1 MAIERERMDYDVVIV
16 GGGPSG
22 LSTAIRL
29 KQLAAE
35 REEELSVVLVE
46 KGSEIGAH
54 ILSGAVIDPS
64 GLDALMPGWREDPDC
79 PLKTEVTRDVFRYLG
94 PAGSL
99 SLPNFAM
106 PSFMHNHGNFVGSLG
121 DLCRWMG
128 AKAEELGV
136 EIYPGFAAADVVR
149 DEAGTIIGVVTG
161 DMGVARDGSEKDG
174 YTPGMELCGKYVVLA
189 EGVRGSLSK
198 RIIKEFKLD
207 EGREPQKYG
216 LGMKEI
222 WRVRPEVFQKGL
234 VVHTM
239 GWPLD
244 NQTGGGSFM
253 YHYGDNLMAVGF
265 VVHLNYK
272 NPNLDLFREFQKFK
286 THPDMAEYFEGAT
299 REAYGGRAISEGG
312 YQSVPRLAFPGG
324 CLVGCSAGFVN
335 VPRIKG
341 NHNAMLTG
349 KMAAEHIVA
358 ALAEGRA
365 NDTLQSYDD
374 AWRGSPVGRELYKVR
389 NVKPLWSRLGTALGV
404 AVAGAEMWV
413 NQLIGTSPLGTLSH
427 RGPDFA
433 QLKPAAKCRKKEY
446 PKVDGVIVFDRASSV
461 YLSNTNHE
469 EDQPVH
475 LKVQDMELQKKSE
488 FDVYGGPSARY
499 CPAGVYEWD
508 TEGTEPRYVI
518 NAQNCVHCKTCD
530 IKDPNQNIT
539 WVPPEGGGGPNYLGM

>member
-16 GGGPSG
+16 GGGPAG
-22 LSTAIRL
+22 LSTAIRIM
-29 KQLAAE
+29 QLAAE
-35 REEELSVVLVE
+35 REEELTVVIVE

-64 GLDALMPGWREDPDC
+64 GLDALLPDWRDDPDC
-79 PLKTEVTRDVFRYLG
+79 PLKTKVTSDVFKVLG
-94 PAGSL
+94 PAGEL
-99 SLPNFAM
+99 PLPNFAM
-106 PSFMHNHGNFVGSLG
+106 PSFMHNHGNYVGSLG

-149 DEAGTIIGVVTG
+149 GENGEIIGVVTG
-161 DMGVARDGSEKDG
+161 DMGVAKDGSEKDSF
-174 YTPGMELCGKYVVLA
+174 TPGMELCGKYVVFA

-198 RIIKEFKLD
+198 RLIKEFKLD

-216 LGMKEI
+216 LGMKEV
-222 WRVRPEVFQKGL
+222 WRVRPEVHKPGM

-272 NPNLDLFREFQKFK
+272 NPNMDLFKEFQKFK
-286 THPDMAEYFEGAT
+286 THPMMADYLDGAK

-312 YQSVPRLAFPGG
+312 YQAVPKLAFPGG
-324 CLVGCSAGFVN
+324 VLVGCSAGFVN

-349 KMAAEHIVA
+349 KMAAEHLVEAI
-358 ALAEGRA
+358 AEGRSG
-365 NDTLQSYDD
+365 DVLESYDA
-374 AWRGSPVGRELYKVR
+374 AWRTSPVGRELYKVR

-404 AVAGAEMWV
+404 AVAGVEMWV
-413 NQLIGTSPLGTLSH
+413 NQLLGTSPLGTLSH
-427 RGPDFA
+427 KGPDFA
-433 QLKPAAKCRKKEY
+433 QLKPAAKCKPKTY
-446 PKVDGVIVFDRASSV
+446 PKVDGTIVFDRASSV

-475 LKVQDMELQKKSE
+475 LKVQDMDLQKKSE

-508 TEGTEPRYVI
+508 TQGSEPRFVI
-518 NAQNCVHCKTCD
+518 NAQNCIHCKTCD
-530 IKDPNQNIT
+530 IKDPNQNINWT
-539 WVPPEGGGGPNYLGM
+539 TPEGGGGPNYVGM